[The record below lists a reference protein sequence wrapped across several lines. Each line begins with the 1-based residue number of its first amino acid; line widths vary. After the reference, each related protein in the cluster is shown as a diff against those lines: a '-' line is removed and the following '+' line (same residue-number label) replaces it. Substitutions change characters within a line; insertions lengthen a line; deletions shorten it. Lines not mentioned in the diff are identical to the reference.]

1 MVTEVALQML
11 RGDVPVGKQTTQ
23 CLEFVAG
30 QGWRVKTMIPPGG
43 AEQTVRLVEQRQV
56 ELVVMPFVSQESLEI
71 EARVMKAGGKVA
83 YCRQPPE
90 RRPTVD
96 TSDVI
101 MHLYRKGHP
110 VGELADI
117 LRATPERIRRTLRR
131 HGIHNPNE

>member
-1 MVTEVALQML
+1 MGTEVALQML
-11 RGDVPVGKQTTQ
+11 RGDVPVGKQTTH

-30 QGWRVKTMIPPGG
+30 QGWRVKTVIPPGG
-43 AEQTVRLVEQRQV
+43 AEQTVRLVEQGQV

-71 EARVMKAGGKVA
+71 EARVMEAGGKVA

-117 LRATPERIRRTLRR
+117 LRAAPERIRRTLRR
-131 HGIHNPNE
+131 NGIHHPNE